1 MDRRRQR
8 HNAAL
13 NKVCTICGRGYTA
26 KGIDTMY
33 CGAACKQ
40 KAYKRGRQ
48 KSDKQGTV
56 TAGPMLAQRKT
67 ATQTNQ
73 AGGARMKIAE
83 YKKLIPDTRKMLD
96 RTNGGSFFRYPDRQR
111 GNMG

>member
-40 KAYKRGRQ
+40 KAYRHGRQ
-48 KSDKQGTV
+48 KSDK
-56 TAGPMLAQRKT
+56 AG
-67 ATQTNQ
+67 NSN
-73 AGGARMKIAE
+73 GGANVGTTENGNTDEPGRRRTHENCGVQKTYTGHKE
-83 YKKLIPDTRKMLD
+83 DVRQDERRQFFSIP
-96 RTNGGSFFRYPDRQR
+96 
-111 GNMG
+111 

>member
-26 KGIDTMY
+26 KGIDPMYCGAACKLPDATVQKLIDPMY

-40 KAYKRGRQ
+40 KAYRRAH
-48 KSDKQGTV
+48 KSE
-56 TAGPMLAQRKT
+56 
-67 ATQTNQ
+67 
-73 AGGARMKIAE
+73 I
-83 YKKLIPDTRKMLD
+83 
-96 RTNGGSFFRYPDRQR
+96 
-111 GNMG
+111 